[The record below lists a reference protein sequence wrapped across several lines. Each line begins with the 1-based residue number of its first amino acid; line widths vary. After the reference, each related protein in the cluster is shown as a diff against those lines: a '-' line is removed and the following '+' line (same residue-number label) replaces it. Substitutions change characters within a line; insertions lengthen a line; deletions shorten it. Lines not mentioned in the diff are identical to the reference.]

1 MKTIK
6 KSLLKTLFIS
16 ALAGLSVL
24 GGCKKNQSN
33 NVPQKGDG
41 TRPSVEEMWKRDA
54 ELKKWIK
61 ANIQYSTKQR
71 D

>member
-33 NVPQKGDG
+33 NVPQKGN
-41 TRPSVEEMWKRDA
+41 
-54 ELKKWIK
+54 KKDIFVQEVWEKHLDIER
-61 ANIQYSTKQR
+61 NTTFSSKQR

>member
-1 MKTIK
+1 MKPTK

-41 TRPSVEEMWKRDA
+41 TRPSVEEMWKEAA
-54 ELKKWIK
+54 EVKKWIK
-61 ANIQYSTKQR
+61 ENIQHSTKQR

>member
-1 MKTIK
+1 MKPTK
-6 KSLLKTLFIS
+6 KTLLKTLFIS

-33 NVPQKGDG
+33 NVPQKGNNKGIFVQEVWEKHLDIERN
-41 TRPSVEEMWKRDA
+41 TTFS
-54 ELKKWIK
+54 
-61 ANIQYSTKQR
+61 SKQR

>member
-6 KSLLKTLFIS
+6 KTLLKTLFIS

-24 GGCKKNQSN
+24 GGCKKNQHNSM
-33 NVPQKGDG
+33 PQSGHR
-41 TRPSVEEMWKRDA
+41 TRQSVKKAWERHWEIKNEMERTIDF
-54 ELKKWIK
+54 
-61 ANIQYSTKQR
+61 SSKQR